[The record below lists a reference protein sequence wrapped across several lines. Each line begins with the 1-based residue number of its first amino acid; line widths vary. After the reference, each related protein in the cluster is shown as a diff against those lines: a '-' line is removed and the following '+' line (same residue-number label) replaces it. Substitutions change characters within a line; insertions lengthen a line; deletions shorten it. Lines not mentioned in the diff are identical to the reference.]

1 MGSLDAKSKSRAL
14 LSRIVSSWTNYYS
27 SILRQSFR
35 SSSPLAPGTIGDTR
49 LVTCEQVPCSGLQT
63 HDLQQPR
70 CLVQTQAR
78 NCLVMASQTLPLLD
92 AVDHEAFLT
101 SFTRPDWS
109 LNAAV
114 ASKLASVSLLLYAM
128 TLGNRQQR
136 PHTDV
141 QCL

>member
-1 MGSLDAKSKSRAL
+1 
-14 LSRIVSSWTNYYS
+14 
-27 SILRQSFR
+27 
-35 SSSPLAPGTIGDTR
+35 
-49 LVTCEQVPCSGLQT
+49 
-63 HDLQQPR
+63 
-70 CLVQTQAR
+70 
-78 NCLVMASQTLPLLD
+78 MASQILPSLD
-92 AVDHEAFLT
+92 AVDHEAFLA

-128 TLGNRQQR
+128 PLGNRQQR